1 VSADKSPVGP
11 GYTAEV
17 VRQSPPTLNAL
28 SGFWAG
34 AALALTFGLRP
45 WSTVN
50 GVLRARHH
58 VRYAPTDGAGR
69 VGGDLGTSHRPP

>member
-1 VSADKSPVGP
+1 
-11 GYTAEV
+11 V

-34 AALALTFGLRP
+34 GALALTFGLRL
-45 WSTVN
+45 WSTVS
-50 GVLRARHH
+50 GVSRTRPH
-58 VRYAPTDGAGR
+58 VRDAPTGDAGR